1 MLRKPSRWPC
11 RFVPISKQNG
21 AVVAKYVQNTYP
33 DAKVG
38 VVYQNDD
45 FGKDYV
51 SGCWTRDEDLA
62 DCRRGSYE
70 LSDPTIETQSLT
82 DS

>member
-1 MLRKPSRWPC
+1 MIRKPLA
-11 RFVPISKQNG
+11 VPLYADFEAKG
-21 AVVAKYVQNTYP
+21 AVVAKYAQNTYP

-51 SGCWTRDEDLA
+51 SGCWTRDESLA

-70 LSDPTIETQSLT
+70 LSDPTIDTQSLT

>member
-1 MLRKPSRWPC
+1 M
-11 RFVPISKQNG
+11 PISKQKG

-51 SGCWTRDEDLA
+51 SGLRAGIGTKA
-62 DCRRGSYE
+62 SQIVAYASYE
-70 LSDPTIETQSLT
+70 LSDSTIDTQSLM
-82 DS
+82 DSNKR